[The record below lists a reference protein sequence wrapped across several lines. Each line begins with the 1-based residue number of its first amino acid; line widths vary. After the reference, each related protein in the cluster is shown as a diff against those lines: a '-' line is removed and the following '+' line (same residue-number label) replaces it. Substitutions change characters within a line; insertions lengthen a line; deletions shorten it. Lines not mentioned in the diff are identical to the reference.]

1 MANKISQICNKPPR
15 ENREKKKMEKILL
28 RTCSILWHNH
38 EKWCRQNRP
47 LNVEKPAEIGSKTK
61 RKNVSQ
67 YCKMASP
74 RFQHWAGGLCQPTLS
89 GRPTSSLQL
98 CHNIEH
104 YRYKNFQEKSKKFE
118 GFWCF
123 NIERAAFSFG
133 KETGLGIF
141 FEIGPTFWL
150 RGGPFSFG
158 KETEFGIFFETSP
171 TFWLRGE
178 PPRPGPPQG
187 KEARW
192 PANAADASAI
202 PEASVVV
209 PPTACLLAT
218 AEINIR
224 LELQNT
230 IVIPRGNN

>member
-141 FEIGPTFWL
+141 FE
-150 RGGPFSFG
+150 
-158 KETEFGIFFETSP
+158 TSP

-178 PPRPGPPQG
+178 PPRPGPPLG

-192 PANAADASAI
+192 PANAAAASAI
-202 PEASVVV
+202 PEASVAV

-230 IVIPRGNN
+230 IVIPKGNN